1 MYHEREAI
9 VINFADRI
17 FVIDSEDKDL
27 QRLTSY
33 LSAKGYVVHS
43 LSSLSEAIDMMHV
56 SLPDLIFADIDNKD
70 ISRLPCVQNN
80 TSQVPL
86 VVVSKKEL
94 SGDVVACLR
103 AGAIDFILKPVKDY
117 ASVDHV
123 IDRILD
129 KIRLAKQN
137 KHLQD
142 ELELG
147 YKKLTA
153 GIQELRADQKA
164 GLQIQKKMLPKIRKK
179 VCDYE
184 FEHRIKPSLY
194 LSGDFLDYFNLDAN
208 RCLFYFAD
216 VSGHGASSA
225 FVTVLLKNLSMRLKR
240 NFKRGSSDHLSDPSK
255 FLLRVNQELESSDL
269 GKHVT
274 IFVGILDK
282 RTNVLTYSVGGHFPL
297 PILASE
303 RDTEYLE
310 GKGVAVGLF
319 PEPKFEV
326 YQRTLPNKFRIIV
339 FSDGI
344 LEVLPEMSLSDKEK
358 LLLDVVSNEA
368 DDIDSL
374 LVSLGL
380 DHYDNLPDDIA
391 VLSVLDKRSA
401 VSIDVLEDAD

>member
-1 MYHEREAI
+1 M
-9 VINFADRI
+9 VNFADRI
-17 FVIDSEDKDL
+17 FVIDSENNDL
-27 QRLTSY
+27 QRLTNY
-33 LSAKGYVVHS
+33 LSAKGYVVHA
-43 LSSLSEAIDMMHV
+43 LSSLSEAIDMMYL

-70 ISRLPCVQNN
+70 IARLPCVFNN
-80 TSQVPL
+80 SSQVPL
-86 VVVSKKEL
+86 VIVSKKEL

-103 AGAIDFILKPVKDY
+103 AGATDFILKPVSDY

-137 KHLQD
+137 KHLQE

-164 GLQIQKKMLPKIRKK
+164 GLQIQKKMLPKARKL
-179 VCDYE
+179 VCEYE
-184 FEHRIKPSLY
+184 FQHRIKPSLY
-194 LSGDFLDYFNLDAN
+194 LSGDFLDYFNLDEH

-255 FLLRVNQELESSDL
+255 FLVRVNQELTSTDL

-274 IFVGILDK
+274 IFVGVLDK
-282 RTNVLTYSVGGHFPL
+282 RTNLLSYSVGGHFPL
-297 PILASE
+297 PILASDG
-303 RDTEYLE
+303 RAEYLD
-310 GKGVAVGLF
+310 GKGMAVGLF
-319 PEPKFEV
+319 PKPQFEV
-326 YQRTLPNKFRIIV
+326 FQRTLPSKFKLIV

-358 LLLDVVSNEA
+358 LLLEVVSNQG

-380 DHYDNLPDDIA
+380 EHYDNLPDDIA

-401 VSIDVLEDAD
+401 IAEGGLENAD

>member
-1 MYHEREAI
+1 M
-9 VINFADRI
+9 VNFADRI
-17 FVIDSEDKDL
+17 FVIDSEKNDL
-27 QRLTSY
+27 QRLVSY
-33 LSAKGYVVHS
+33 LSAKGYVVHA
-43 LSSLSEAIDMMHV
+43 LSSLSEAIDMMHL
-56 SLPDLIFADIDNKD
+56 SLPDLIFADISNKD
-70 ISRLPCVQNN
+70 IELLPCVFQNA
-80 TSQVPL
+80 SQVPL
-86 VVVSKKEL
+86 VIVSKTEL

-103 AGAIDFILKPVKDY
+103 AGASDFILKPVRDY

-137 KHLQD
+137 KHLQE

-164 GLQIQKKMLPKIRKK
+164 GLQIQKKMLPKMRKT

-194 LSGDFLDYFNLDAN
+194 LSGDFLDYFNLDEH

-255 FLLRVNQELESSDL
+255 FLLRVSQELTSTDL

-274 IFVGILDK
+274 IFVGVLDK
-282 RTNVLTYSVGGHFPL
+282 RTNLLSYSVGGHFPL
-297 PILASE
+297 PILVNNGHA
-303 RDTEYLE
+303 EYLE
-310 GKGVAVGLF
+310 GKGMAVGLF
-319 PEPKFEV
+319 PEPQFEV
-326 YQRTLPNKFRIIV
+326 FHRTLPDQFRIIV

-344 LEVLPEMSLSDKEK
+344 LEVLPDMSLSDKEK
-358 LLLDVVSNEA
+358 LLLEVVSNQV

-374 LVSLGL
+374 LIALGL
-380 DHYDNLPDDIA
+380 DHFDNLPDDIA

-401 VSIDVLEDAD
+401 VSLGVLENAD

>member
-1 MYHEREAI
+1 VAD
-9 VINFADRI
+9 FADRI
-17 FVIDSEDKDL
+17 FVIDSNENDQ
-27 QRLTSY
+27 QRLVNY
-33 LSAKGYVVHS
+33 LSAKGYVVHA
-43 LSSLSEAIDMMHV
+43 LSSISAAIDMMNI
-56 SLPDLIFADIDNKD
+56 SYPDLIFADISNNE
-70 ISRLPCVQNN
+70 IPLFPCVSKN

-86 VVVSKKEL
+86 VIVSKTEL

-103 AGAIDFILKPVKDY
+103 AGATDFILKPVKDY
-117 ASVDHV
+117 VSVDHV

-137 KHLQD
+137 KHLQE

-153 GIQELRADQKA
+153 GIKELREDQKA
-164 GLQIQKKMLPKIRKK
+164 GLQIQKRMLPKVRKT
-179 VCDYE
+179 VCQYF
-184 FEHRIKPSLY
+184 FEHSVKPSLY
-194 LSGDFLDYFNLDAN
+194 LSGDFLDYFNLDEH

-240 NFKRGSSDHLSDPSK
+240 NLKRSSSDHLSDPAS
-255 FLLRVNQELESSDL
+255 FIRRVNQELLSADL

-274 IFVGILDK
+274 IFVGVLDN
-282 RTNVLTYSVGGHFPL
+282 RTNQLSYSVGGHFPL
-297 PILASE
+297 PILSLNGHA
-303 RDTEYLE
+303 EYLD
-310 GKGVAVGLF
+310 GKGIAAGLV
-319 PEPKFEV
+319 PDPHYEV
-326 YQRTLPNKFRIIV
+326 YKKILEPGFKIII

-358 LLLDVVSNEA
+358 LLLEVVSNHG
-368 DDIDSL
+368 DGINSL

-380 DHYDNLPDDIA
+380 DHYDELPDDIA

-401 VSIDVLEDAD
+401 L

>member
-1 MYHEREAI
+1 MTS
-9 VINFADRI
+9 FADRI
-17 FVIDSEDKDL
+17 FVIDSDAGDL
-27 QRLTSY
+27 KLLANY
-33 LSAKGYVVHS
+33 LSAKGYVVHAV
-43 LSSLSEAIDMMHV
+43 SSLSEAIDMMH
-56 SLPDLIFADIDNKD
+56 SSYPDLIFADVSNKE
-70 ISRLPCVQNN
+70 ISLFPCVSKS
-80 TSQVPL
+80 TSLVPL
-86 VVVSKKEL
+86 VVVSKVQT

-103 AGAIDFILKPVKDY
+103 AGATDFILKPVKDY

-137 KHLQD
+137 KHLQE

-153 GIQELRADQKA
+153 GIKELREDQKA
-164 GLQIQKKMLPKIRKK
+164 GLQIQKKMLPKVKK
-179 VCDYE
+179 TVCQYL
-184 FEHRIKPSLY
+184 FEHSVKPSLY
-194 LSGDFLDYFNLDAN
+194 LSGDFLDYFNLDEH

-240 NFKRGSSDHLSDPSK
+240 NFKRGSSDHLSDPAS
-255 FLLRVNQELESSDL
+255 FLKRVNHELLSTDL

-274 IFVGILDK
+274 IFVGVLDN
-282 RTNVLTYSVGGHFPL
+282 RTNQLSYSIGGHFPL
-297 PILASE
+297 PILSRNGHA
-303 RDTEYLE
+303 EYLN
-310 GKGVAVGLF
+310 GKGIAVGLV
-319 PEPKFEV
+319 PEPHYEV
-326 YQRTLPNKFRIIV
+326 YKKTLDPGFKIII

-358 LLLDVVSNEA
+358 LLLEVVSKHGNG
-368 DDIDSL
+368 IDSL

-380 DHYDNLPDDIA
+380 DNYDDLPDDIA

-401 VSIDVLEDAD
+401 L